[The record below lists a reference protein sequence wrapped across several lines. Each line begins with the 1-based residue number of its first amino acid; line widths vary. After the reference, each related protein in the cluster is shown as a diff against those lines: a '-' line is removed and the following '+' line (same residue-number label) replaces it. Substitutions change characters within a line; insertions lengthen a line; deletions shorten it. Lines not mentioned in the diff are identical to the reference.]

1 MALYG
6 FVHLSINLRSA
17 RQRVTTNSR
26 RLLMTS
32 EVIENR
38 RAHNAGRFLVETKRK
53 KEKSF
58 EHSRVRTL
66 LKCEHAMLR
75 ARTMDSSAAGVGQVM
90 FQGSEASVSGTR
102 WRR

>member
-38 RAHNAGRFLVETKRK
+38 RAHNAGRFLVETKRNERK
-53 KEKSF
+53 RNPLNI
-58 EHSRVRTL
+58 RVYEFFSSVNMRCFVREL
-66 LKCEHAMLR
+66 WMLPR
-75 ARTMDSSAAGVGQVM
+75 Q
-90 FQGSEASVSGTR
+90 ESVK
-102 WRR
+102 